1 MPQIQTRIRMD
12 ERALIVRKSFINKT
26 RKEYKLADSLTDK
39 EVLEYANANLGN
51 KYPEFALLMQ
61 EYRDGI
67 LLFNISKD
75 IVWDKASK
83 DEAKLKDFYEKGNF
97 DKPYNKVRGIVI
109 SQYQNELEKEWIK
122 QLREKYTVSIDQKV
136 LESIK

>member
-12 ERALIVRKSFINKT
+12 ERALMVRESFINKT
-26 RKEYKLADSLTDK
+26 RKEYKLTSQTDS
-39 EVLEYANANLGN
+39 EVLEYANANLEK
-51 KYPEFALLMQ
+51 KYPEFGFLMQ

-75 IVWDKASK
+75 QIWDKASK
-83 DEAKLKDFYEKGNF
+83 DEAKLKEIYEKGNF

-109 SQYQNELEKEWIK
+109 SKYQDELEKEWIK
-122 QLREKYTVSIDQKV
+122 ALREKYTIKV
-136 LESIK
+136 NQDILKSIK